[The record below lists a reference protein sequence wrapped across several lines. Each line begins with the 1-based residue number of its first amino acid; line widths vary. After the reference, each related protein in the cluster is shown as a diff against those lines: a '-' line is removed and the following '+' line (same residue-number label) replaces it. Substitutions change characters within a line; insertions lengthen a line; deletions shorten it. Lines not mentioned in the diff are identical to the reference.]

1 MNIPFELYHGSSHHI
16 KTLEPR
22 PTRVLEGE
30 SAVFATDS
38 KALSTIFIP
47 KWTDC
52 DFQLGYHNGR
62 LYAMELY
69 PDRFDL
75 LKVKNEA
82 GFAGYIYT
90 VSSEG
95 FGSDDRLGMKLHEFV
110 NPNKVDIIRTE
121 IVEDVYEFLMN
132 SPDISMITFDQMME
146 SVEKAGLL
154 NTISD

>member
-38 KALSTIFIP
+38 KTLSIIFIP

-52 DFQLGYHNGR
+52 DFHLGYYNGR

-69 PDRFDL
+69 PDSFDL
-75 LKVKNEA
+75 LKIRKEIQDT
-82 GFAGYIYT
+82 YILLVRKDLYQ
-90 VSSEG
+90 
-95 FGSDDRLGMKLHEFV
+95 
-110 NPNKVDIIRTE
+110 
-121 IVEDVYEFLMN
+121 
-132 SPDISMITFDQMME
+132 MIDL
-146 SVEKAGLL
+146 V
-154 NTISD
+154 